1 MGSQR
6 ISEKDIES
14 QINIINAMYKNRG
27 VNVVLKSNPRN
38 GYAGVDYN
46 KDGAGTMTLIC
57 MESNRNT
64 YNQLE
69 TLINGIQLMG

>member
-6 ISEKDIES
+6 ITEKDIQA
-14 QINIINAMYKNRG
+14 QIDIINEMYKKRG
-27 VNVVLKSNPRN
+27 VDVVLKSNPRN

-46 KDGAGTMTLIC
+46 KNGSGTMTLIC

-69 TLINGIQLMG
+69 TLINGIQLMS

>member
-6 ISEKDIES
+6 ITEKDIQS
-14 QINIINAMYKNRG
+14 QINIINEMYKNRG

-38 GYAGVDYN
+38 GCAGVDYN
-46 KDGAGTMTLIC
+46 KNGSGTMTLIC

>member
-1 MGSQR
+1 MGTQR
-6 ISEKDIES
+6 ITQKDIES
-14 QINIINAMYKNRG
+14 QINIINEMYKNRG

-46 KDGAGTMTLIC
+46 KDGSGTMTLIC
-57 MESNRNT
+57 MESNRST